1 MYARYV
7 DDCTDIVAWW
17 SISGY
22 EDCDDSVATIYP
34 NASEVCDGRFND
46 CNHPLKPDGDN
57 EGVYSGAV
65 GDCFCAVVDTT
76 GDGTADSCDASQCED
91 SNGNT
96 CTPDDIDSNGYV
108 VDCVIADAASSAFV
122 TTTAG
127 TQLYGAEVECY
138 CPTSDCQLDVT
149 ADAVNDCYAPN
160 GSECQALSDSNG
172 FAQDCLSNL
181 PSTTV
186 VVEHEFLDANNVQ
199 IDQPWDE
206 IDNDNDGYVEC
217 TQFDLSTYRT
227 GGGSFSVVGGLDCDD
242 YDSVV
247 YPTATEYCDG
257 QFNDCEAIAYTA
269 TGAPADEVDD
279 DGDGYVSVN

>member
-1 MYARYV
+1 MIVRTVTTAPLVHQTVSQTWTLMAMLNVLTCILSMIVAVYARVLRIRLVQSPIAIENISRLRVHQIRRRLHKYHGLVVPSV
-7 DDCTDIVAWW
+7 DMKTAMIL
-17 SISGY
+17 SQPF
-22 EDCDDSVATIYP
+22 YP

-65 GDCFCAVVDTT
+65 GDCFCAVVDTS

-108 VDCVIADAASSAFV
+108 VDCVIADPASSAFV

-172 FAQDCLSNL
+172 L
-181 PSTTV
+181 
-186 VVEHEFLDANNVQ
+186 H
-199 IDQPWDE
+199 
-206 IDNDNDGYVEC
+206 
-217 TQFDLSTYRT
+217 R
-227 GGGSFSVVGGLDCDD
+227 
-242 YDSVV
+242 
-247 YPTATEYCDG
+247 
-257 QFNDCEAIAYTA
+257 IAY
-269 TGAPADEVDD
+269 PIFHPLL
-279 DGDGYVSVN
+279 SL